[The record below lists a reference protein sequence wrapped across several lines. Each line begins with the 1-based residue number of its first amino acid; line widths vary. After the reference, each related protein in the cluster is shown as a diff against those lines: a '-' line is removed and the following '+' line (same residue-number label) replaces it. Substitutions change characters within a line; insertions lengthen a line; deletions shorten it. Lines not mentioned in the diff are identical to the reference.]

1 MASSWQLLLS
11 KTVQLLL
18 SSLGGKCFNLP
29 FVRPGVKKKTP
40 AWNNSSAAVFTK
52 SLFLQPRRPDALAG
66 LRIAT
71 ALHEKRRD
79 TRAKRP
85 GCRGVVAPPVKERPF
100 QGRNLHA
107 LSDDISEECYMHPV
121 PPDG

>member
-1 MASSWQLLLS
+1 MFQFTICSPRSQEENAGLEQ
-11 KTVQLLL
+11 
-18 SSLGGKCFNLP
+18 
-29 FVRPGVKKKTP
+29 FVGCVFYKIFVPAAPPRGRPGGPPYPVAAARKK
-40 AWNNSSAAVFTK
+40 
-52 SLFLQPRRPDALAG
+52 
-66 LRIAT
+66 
-71 ALHEKRRD
+71 ED

-121 PPDG
+121 PPDGW